1 MSVLTVDP
9 NGVIVRG
16 VRTLSVTVSVLGLLL
31 VVAIVVSAVVLACV
45 LSTGKINFN
54 YFIIFKIAKAK
65 RKSKNIYLPANQM
78 ALQKVNITISQSDGS
93 IKKNTKKYPSKAK
106 QVRFGTEFFESYRND
121 IPRMRN
127 QKQRSKN
134 QNKYF
139 QKISKFFENLKI
151 FRIVQNFSKISIFF
165 EKLKIFR
172 KSQNFSQISILILIF
187 FILFLI
193 WDTSV
198 SNSVWS
204 KKRGQKN
211 CVGYSRGS
219 DHNEYVGADF
229 SCCPSCSKTE

>member
-93 IKKNTKKYPSKAK
+93 IKKTLKNILAK
-106 QVRFGTEFFESYRND
+106 QSRFGLVPSFLRVIEMIYPGCET
-121 IPRMRN
+121 
-127 QKQRSKN
+127 KN
-134 QNKYF
+134 KGLKIKTNIFKKSQNF
-139 QKISKFFENLKI
+139 SKISKFFE
-151 FRIVQNFSKISIFF
+151 
-165 EKLKIFR
+165 
-172 KSQNFSQISILILIF
+172 
-187 FILFLI
+187 
-193 WDTSV
+193 
-198 SNSVWS
+198 
-204 KKRGQKN
+204 
-211 CVGYSRGS
+211 
-219 DHNEYVGADF
+219 
-229 SCCPSCSKTE
+229 